1 MIWNGGRVVN
11 KKYFVREGGPV
22 PTLEVIQ
29 RHRVAARDVL
39 VVEAG
44 AEPNYPVELKEL
56 TAEDAPEERGTGSGG
71 TDEANE
77 AALAG
82 LRGDEGGGRAD
93 DVPPQSDD
101 GEEVDERPKR
111 K

>member
-1 MIWNGGRVVN
+1 MN

-44 AEPNYPVELKEL
+44 AEPNYPVPLEEL
-56 TAEDAPEERGTGSGG
+56 TADNAPEKKEK
-71 TDEANE
+71 DDNAANV
-77 AALAG
+77 AH
-82 LRGDEGGGRAD
+82 RGDGGGGVAD
-93 DVPPQSDD
+93 DVPSQSDD
-101 GEEVDERPKR
+101 GEEVDERPRRKDSGAKGPKR